1 MAKRVILAVAG
12 AGKTYYICRSI
23 SPAKKH
29 LILAYTRENIGNI
42 KRELIAAYGSI
53 PELTNVMTFDSFVY
67 RYLLCPYEPS
77 ILRHFEQIDFVRKGI
92 TTKDPPPMR
101 ITRNGRTFPNPFY
114 VSKDK
119 LKHYISSSGH
129 YYCSTM
135 TELIMQVKKGRDS
148 LIKRAALSI
157 NRFYDQ
163 VSIDEFQ
170 DFREHDYDLI
180 NSLAKYIDN
189 ILLVGDYYQHSVSA
203 LNNSGKPFKNRT
215 RDIDYQ
221 EYKQILITN
230 RYTVDDASLCLSR
243 RCSASV
249 CDFIR
254 TKLGINIGSHN
265 SNDGAVIWVN
275 ENHEAILED
284 DAITK
289 LVYQNSSIYS
299 FNTINWSYS
308 KGNTIDC
315 VCVILTDSFEKM
327 DDDTFTL
334 HGIPQSTVNKLYVA
348 MTRTKGDLYLIKNS
362 DFRILKSRYRK

>member
-12 AGKTYYICRSI
+12 AGKTYYICRSF

-230 RYTVDDASLCLSR
+230 RYTVDDASLCL
-243 RCSASV
+243 
-249 CDFIR
+249 
-254 TKLGINIGSHN
+254 
-265 SNDGAVIWVN
+265 
-275 ENHEAILED
+275 
-284 DAITK
+284 
-289 LVYQNSSIYS
+289 
-299 FNTINWSYS
+299 
-308 KGNTIDC
+308 
-315 VCVILTDSFEKM
+315 
-327 DDDTFTL
+327 
-334 HGIPQSTVNKLYVA
+334 
-348 MTRTKGDLYLIKNS
+348 
-362 DFRILKSRYRK
+362 